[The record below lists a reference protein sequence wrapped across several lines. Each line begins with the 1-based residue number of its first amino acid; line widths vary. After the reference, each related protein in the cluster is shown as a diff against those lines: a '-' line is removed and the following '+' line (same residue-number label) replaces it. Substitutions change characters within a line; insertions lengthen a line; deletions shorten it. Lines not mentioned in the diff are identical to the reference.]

1 MAICRAVLT
10 TKVLKLKHAINYTY
24 FFFLLLFFNFP
35 NYSGLFF
42 PYELENQFVQ
52 FLGKKTIWYFY
63 SDHIKLT
70 LILEKLIGLCR
81 LSMPVHKCGYHL
93 LKPSVSLISA
103 FKSSS
108 YSRCWQVIPKS
119 LYLFLAIVKY

>member
-10 TKVLKLKHAINYTY
+10 TKVLKLKHAINYIY
-24 FFFLLLFFNFP
+24 IYIYIFFFSPLLLFFNFP

-52 FLGKKTIWYFY
+52 LLGKKTIWYFY

-93 LKPSVSLISA
+93 LKRSVSLISA
-103 FKSSS
+103 FKSS
-108 YSRCWQVIPKS
+108 YSRCCT
-119 LYLFLAIVKY
+119 FLR